1 MIPLMI
7 KSMTAFARISTG
19 PINWEIKSVNH
30 RYLDLSFRIPESVK
44 TIEKELTNKLQ
55 SNFSR
60 GKFECSLKLDEK
72 TYLSKLTLNKTLL
85 RKIQELQNE
94 VKVETGIENS
104 GDILSVLKWPD
115 MIEFERDDGDLH
127 EEALSSFSNAIEE
140 IKEMREIEGKEISK
154 ILKLKLSAIEKLT
167 RDVRREVPKIQDAL
181 ETKLRSKLDELKIQ
195 VDPERYEQELVFLIQ
210 KMDIQEEI
218 DRLDAHAKEVAR
230 NIDLSEPVGRKLDFL
245 MQELNREANTISSK
259 SHALFTSSSSVELKV
274 LIEQMREQIQ
284 NIE

>member
-1 MIPLMI
+1 MI
-7 KSMTAFARISTG
+7 KSMTAFARISAG
-19 PINWEIKSVNH
+19 PIHWEIKSVNH

-44 TIEKELTNKLQ
+44 TIEKELTKKLQ
-55 SNFSR
+55 SSFRR

-85 RKIQELQNE
+85 RKIQELKNE

-104 GDILSVLKWPD
+104 GDILSVLRWPD
-115 MIEFERDDGDLH
+115 MIEFERDDDNLRD
-127 EEALSSFSNAIEE
+127 EALRSFTNAIEE
-140 IKEMREIEGKEISK
+140 IKEMRAIEGKEISK
-154 ILKLKLSAIEKLT
+154 ILKLKLSEIENLT
-167 RDVRREVPKIQDAL
+167 SEIRREVPKIQDAL
-181 ETKLRSKLDELKIQ
+181 ETKLRLKLEELKIQ

-218 DRLDAHAKEVAR
+218 DRLEAHIKEVAR

-259 SHALFTSSSSVELKV
+259 SHALFTSSSSVDLKV

>member
-1 MIPLMI
+1 
-7 KSMTAFARISTG
+7 MTAFAKISAG

-44 TIEKELTNKLQ
+44 IIEKELTKKLQ

-85 RKIQELQNE
+85 RKIQELKNE
-94 VKVETGIENS
+94 VKLETGIENS
-104 GDILSVLKWPD
+104 GDILSVLRWPD
-115 MIEFERDDGDLH
+115 MIEFERDDENLH
-127 EEALSSFSNAIEE
+127 DEALSSFTNAIEE

-154 ILKLKLSAIEKLT
+154 ILKLKLSAIENLT
-167 RDVRREVPKIQDAL
+167 REIRREVPKIQDAL
-181 ETKLRSKLDELKIQ
+181 ETKLRVKLEELKIQ

-218 DRLDAHAKEVAR
+218 DRLEAHTKEVAR

-259 SHALFTSSSSVELKV
+259 SHALFTSSSSVDLKV

>member
-1 MIPLMI
+1 MI
-7 KSMTAFARISTG
+7 KSMTAFARISSG

-44 TIEKELTNKLQ
+44 TIEKELTRKLQ

-72 TYLSKLTLNKTLL
+72 SYLSKLTLNKTLL
-85 RKIQELQNE
+85 KKIQDLQNE
-94 VKVETGIENS
+94 VRTETGIENS
-104 GDILSVLKWPD
+104 GDILSFLRWPD
-115 MIEFERDDGDLH
+115 MIEFETDDENLH
-127 EEALSSFSNAIEE
+127 DEALRTFTNAIDE
-140 IKEMREIEGKEISK
+140 IKEMREIEGKAISK
-154 ILKLKLSAIEKLT
+154 ILKLKLSAIDDLT
-167 RDVRREVPKIQDAL
+167 KEIKGEVPKIQTAL
-181 ETKLRSKLDELKIQ
+181 ETKLRSRLEELKIQ
-195 VDPERYEQELVFLIQ
+195 VNLERYEQELVFLIQ

-218 DRLDAHAKEVAR
+218 DRLEAHTKEVAR
-230 NIDLSEPVGRKLDFL
+230 NIKLSEPVGRKLDFL

-259 SHALFTSSSSVELKV
+259 SHALFTSSSAVDLKV

>member
-1 MIPLMI
+1 
-7 KSMTAFARISTG
+7 MTAFARSSAG

-44 TIEKELTNKLQ
+44 TIEKELTKKLQ

-72 TYLSKLTLNKTLL
+72 TYLSKLTLNKALL
-85 RKIQELQNE
+85 RKIQELKNE
-94 VKVETGIENS
+94 VKVETGIANS
-104 GDILSVLKWPD
+104 GDILSVLRWPD
-115 MIEFERDDGDLH
+115 MIEFERDENLH
-127 EEALSSFSNAIEE
+127 EEVLSSFTNAIEE
-140 IKEMREIEGKEISK
+140 LKEMREIEGKEISK
-154 ILKLKLSAIEKLT
+154 ILKLKLSAIENLT
-167 RDVRREVPKIQDAL
+167 RQIRREVPKIQDAL
-181 ETKLRSKLDELKIQ
+181 ETKLRLKLEELKIQ
-195 VDPERYEQELVFLIQ
+195 VDPERYEQELIFLIQ

-218 DRLDAHAKEVAR
+218 DRLEAHTKEVAR

-259 SHALFTSSSSVELKV
+259 SHALFTSSSSVDLKV

>member
-1 MIPLMI
+1 MI
-7 KSMTAFARISTG
+7 KSMTAFARVSSG

-30 RYLDLSFRIPESVK
+30 RFLDLSFRIPENIK
-44 TIEKELTNKLQ
+44 TIEKKLISKLQ

-60 GKFECSLKLDEK
+60 GKFECSLKINEN
-72 TYLSKLTLNKTLL
+72 TNLSKLTINKDLL
-85 RKIQELQNE
+85 RKINELKNE
-94 VKVETGIENS
+94 VKIETGIESS
-104 GDILSVLKWPD
+104 GDILSVLRWPD
-115 MIEFERDDGDLH
+115 MIEIERDDQNLQD
-127 EEALSSFSNAIEE
+127 EAFNSFNDAIEE
-140 IKEMREIEGKEISK
+140 IKEMREIEGREISK
-154 ILKLKLSAIEKLT
+154 ILKTKLSEIESLT
-167 RDVRREVPKIQDAL
+167 KEIRREIPKIQGAM
-181 ETKLRSKLDELKIQ
+181 EQKLRSKLEELKIQ

-218 DRLDAHAKEVAR
+218 DRLEAHTKEVAR

-259 SHALFTSSSSVELKV
+259 SHALFTSSSAVDLKV